1 MSRLPVRRAS
11 LPAQQAPLASLLC
24 EAVAGVLHAQAELDR
39 DALSRVTQFVQT
51 PNGALSLPPLWYS
64 MTQVDLSFEMA
75 ATVSKVNARPSASCT
90 KGTNGDSGRLD
101 CRLLNPA
108 MVSLFGHSASSGLK
122 VTLRLAP
129 QDADGLR
136 PLDTQSS

>member
-1 MSRLPVRRAS
+1 MRRLPVRRAS

-24 EAVAGVLHAQAELDR
+24 EAVAGVLRAQAELDR

-51 PNGALSLPPLWYS
+51 PQGGLSLPPLWYS
-64 MTQVDLSFEMA
+64 LTQVDLSFEMA
-75 ATVSKVNARPSASCT
+75 ATVSKGNSQPSANVDT
-90 KGTNGDSGRLD
+90 VRLD

-122 VTLRLAP
+122 VALRLAP
-129 QDADGLR
+129 QAAEGLR
-136 PLDTQSS
+136 PLDTPSS